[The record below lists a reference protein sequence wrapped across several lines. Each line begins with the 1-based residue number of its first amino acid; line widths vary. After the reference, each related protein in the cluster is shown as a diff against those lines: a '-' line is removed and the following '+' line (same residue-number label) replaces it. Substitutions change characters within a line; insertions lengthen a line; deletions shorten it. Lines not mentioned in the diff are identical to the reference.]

1 MPLCMQKP
9 NIEMTERILAFDL
22 DFELYSRDIEKSFKH
37 MLVNSGCI
45 FMKDP
50 ILAFAWL
57 KLGVQVLLANSMK
70 LRTTSFIDIGWVVNE
85 FMAMKGSK
93 KIVWIVSFKREH

>member
-22 DFELYSRDIEKSFKH
+22 DFQLYSRDIEKSFKN
-37 MLVNSGCI
+37 MLVDSGCI

-50 ILAFAWL
+50 KLAFAWL
-57 KLGVQVLLANSMK
+57 KTWRA
-70 LRTTSFIDIGWVVNE
+70 SFTGQLNE
-85 FMAMKGSK
+85 ATHCKFHRYRLSCQ
-93 KIVWIVSFKREH
+93 

>member
-9 NIEMTERILAFDL
+9 NLEMTERILAFDL
-22 DFELYSRDIEKSFKH
+22 DFELYFRDIEKSFKN
-37 MLVNSGCI
+37 MFVDSGCI

-57 KLGVQVLLANSMK
+57 KLGVQVLLANSME
-70 LRTTSFIDIGWVVNE
+70 LRTANLLSANG
-85 FMAMKGSK
+85 FMA
-93 KIVWIVSFKREH
+93 I